1 MTSGNF
7 AAMNEAEQREMARRL
22 WEGSEIFDFDTALE
36 LVRRR
41 PNEARKLL
49 QMDVEMERRQ
59 KESDRARERLHQAL
73 IEDFG

>member
-49 QMDVEMERRQ
+49 QMDAEMERRQ
-59 KESDRARERLHQAL
+59 KEGDRARERLHQAL

>member
-7 AAMNEAEQREMARRL
+7 AAMNEVEQRDLARRL
-22 WEGSEIFDFDTALE
+22 WEGSEVFDFDTALE

-41 PNEARKLL
+41 PNEARELL
-49 QMDVEMERRQ
+49 QMDVEMRRRQ
-59 KESDRARERLHQAL
+59 EERDRARVRRRQAL